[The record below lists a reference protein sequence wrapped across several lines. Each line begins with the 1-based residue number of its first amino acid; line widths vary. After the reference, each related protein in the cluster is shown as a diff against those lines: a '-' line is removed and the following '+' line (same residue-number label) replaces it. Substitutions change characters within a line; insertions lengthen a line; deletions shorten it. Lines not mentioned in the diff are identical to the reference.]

1 MVLSILWTPQKHALG
16 CHKNIHS
23 KRRSLTNFCRRMQ
36 VTQKLKS
43 LVKKRLFVPCYL
55 GDLCNLCYLQGTIL
69 TGMNLAVFF

>member
-43 LVKKRLFVPCYL
+43 LVKNDYSFLVTLVISVTYGIFKEPYL
-55 GDLCNLCYLQGTIL
+55 R
-69 TGMNLAVFF
+69 V

>member
-1 MVLSILWTPQKHALG
+1 MVLLILWTPQKHTLG

-43 LVKKRLFVPCYL
+43 LVKNDYSFLVTLVISVTYGIFKEPYL
-55 GDLCNLCYLQGTIL
+55 R
-69 TGMNLAVFF
+69 V